1 MITTSLCVIQK
12 VGLNSCSCVE
22 FLTQYIEKFPD
33 TTRKFSI
40 PNGVYRGNYK
50 GESAYYTTKS
60 PLPKANMKFNE
71 SEIIF

>member
-1 MITTSLCVIQK
+1 MRYTEGGARTAAPVFR
-12 VGLNSCSCVE
+12 E

-60 PLPKANMKFNE
+60 PLPKVNMKFNE